1 MAQQAAVYN
10 YYGTGGENVLD
21 PPELPEAPEDGWE
34 VELDTGPFGES
45 CNGHLSTFRLVR
57 LDHGG

>member
-1 MAQQAAVYN
+1 MAQQAAVYS

-34 VELDTGPFGES
+34 VELDTGPFGEFCS
-45 CNGHLSTFRLVR
+45 QATSKPIVR
-57 LDHGG
+57 LQSE